1 MTRAL
6 QMIRPSP
13 RGMAA
18 MAGARRPS
26 SRRPGGFTLIEL
38 LLVVALIAI
47 ASGVASLALRDP
59 EASQLERESA
69 RLVSLL
75 EMARATAR
83 ATGLAV
89 QWLPGKVAAAPGT
102 AAAAP
107 TDFFFLGLPN
117 SVKLPTR
124 WLAEGTTA
132 EVVGARGVSLG
143 PEPLIGPQRIVLR
156 LGKQQLLL
164 ATDGLAPFTVADP
177 DNATARSP

>member
-1 MTRAL
+1 MTHAL
-6 QMIRPSP
+6 RIRPSP
-13 RGMAA
+13 RGAA
-18 MAGARRPS
+18 WGAGA
-26 SRRPGGFTLIEL
+26 RRPGGFTLIEL

-75 EMARATAR
+75 EMARAVAR

-89 QWLPGKVAAAPGT
+89 QWLPGTAPPAQGGGDG
-102 AAAAP
+102 AAAP

-124 WLAEGTTA
+124 WLTEGTTA

-177 DNATARSP
+177 ESATGHSP